1 MKIKL
6 FKAPLSI
13 AFLLSITLTLASCGT
28 TSPLP
33 INVVFALTVN
43 ASCETAG
50 YSDIRAGS
58 EVDISDSS
66 GKIIGFSSLSKIM
79 GDATSCSYGADNFQ
93 VPQVTDGIYR
103 AHVGNSFRGTVSGR
117 AGGDKVYFVETLG

>member
-1 MKIKL
+1 M
-6 FKAPLSI
+6 
-13 AFLLSITLTLASCGT
+13 AFLLSLSLTLTSCGT
-28 TSPLP
+28 TAPNP
-33 INVVFALTVN
+33 INVLFALTVN

-66 GKIIGFSSLSKIM
+66 GKIIGFSSLSKVM

-93 VPQVTDGIYR
+93 VTQVTDGIYR
-103 AHVGNSFRGTVSGR
+103 AHVGNSFRGTVSGQV
-117 AGGDKVYFVETLG
+117 GGGRVYFVETLS